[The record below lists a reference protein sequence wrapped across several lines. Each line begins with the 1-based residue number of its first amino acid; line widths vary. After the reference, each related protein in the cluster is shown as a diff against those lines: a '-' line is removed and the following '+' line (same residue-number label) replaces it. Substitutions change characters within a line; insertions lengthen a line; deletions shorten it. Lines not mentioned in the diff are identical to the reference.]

1 MTDFYFTYILRS
13 QKDGKNYSG
22 FTENLKSRLE
32 LHNNGKVES
41 TKNRRPLELIY
52 FEACK
57 SREDALR
64 REKYFKTY
72 YGKMF
77 TPLNPRQVGVRSNLT
92 G

>member
-22 FTENLKSRLE
+22 FIENLKSRLE

-64 REKYFKTY
+64 REKYSSCEII
-72 YGKMF
+72 
-77 TPLNPRQVGVRSNLT
+77 SNS
-92 G
+92 